1 MTTIGHETEELEFKK
16 RLESLLNLVL
26 FVLCSFFVL
35 FWRAMRSSLAVGG
48 HPTNATPL
56 RSVCLYSFNVFC
68 LPKTNKLPPGNFLPN
83 SRSSIGCFPPKKDKA
98 FCFVLFWRAM
108 RSSLAVGG
116 HPTNATPLRSVC
128 LYSFN
133 VFCLPKTNKLPPGN
147 FLPNSRS
154 SIGCFPPKKDKAFCF
169 VLFWRAMR
177 SSNPQPLVP

>member
-1 MTTIGHETEELEFKK
+1 MHQNKDKIRDIQSWHLSLILLYCCWIIKRMFEVTTIGHETEELEFKK

-68 LPKTNKLPPGNFLPN
+68 L
-83 SRSSIGCFPPKKDKA
+83 S
-98 FCFVLFWRAM
+98 
-108 RSSLAVGG
+108 
-116 HPTNATPLRSVC
+116 
-128 LYSFN
+128 
-133 VFCLPKTNKLPPGN
+133 KTNKLPPGN